1 MKLKPYQEVI
11 RMAKEVVDAALVPV
25 KVIKAKKRL
34 QFLMADVDERIAEQ
48 ESKIETMC
56 LEKEIDFNLLAI
68 LQDELA
74 LMERRKK
81 QFARIMEEMFPS

>member
-34 QFLMADVDERIAEQ
+34 QFLMADVDGRIAEQ

-81 QFARIMEEMFPS
+81 QFSKIMEEMFP